1 MQNFYL
7 LLLFI
12 RSSLVGALVV
22 SKIYRLVKIEIE
34 ELPLYGNSTVVL
46 FFRRQLV
53 ENVFSKMLGECA
65 L

>member
-34 ELPLYGNSTVVL
+34 ELTLYGNSTVVL
-46 FFRRQLV
+46 FSRRQLL
-53 ENVFSKMLGECA
+53 ENVFTKMLGA
-65 L
+65 

>member
-1 MQNFYL
+1 M
-7 LLLFI
+7 
-12 RSSLVGALVV
+12 V

-34 ELPLYGNSTVVL
+34 ELHLYGNSTVVL

-53 ENVFSKMLGECA
+53 ENVFSKMLGACA